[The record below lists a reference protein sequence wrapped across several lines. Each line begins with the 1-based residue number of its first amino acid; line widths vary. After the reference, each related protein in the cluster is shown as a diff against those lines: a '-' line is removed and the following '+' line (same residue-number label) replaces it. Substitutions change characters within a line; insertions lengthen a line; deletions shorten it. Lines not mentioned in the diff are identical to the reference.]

1 MKSPGIESVGKQLVI
16 EEQLTGREA
25 ISTEKAMVTQ
35 IDLAYRLAPK
45 EIRQL
50 IYKDEEGNTVECLT
64 PELIEQIQS
73 NPNQARQILND
84 LVALYA
90 SKYTN
95 SNFDGF
101 EIFCN
106 EKADAAFIERINQ
119 GSLTTDDYENMKHF
133 LEENSGKFFAE
144 GEVEAFI
151 AQYNF

>member
-1 MKSPGIESVGKQLVI
+1 MKRLETGFIGSQEVDR
-16 EEQLTGREA
+16 EQKGREA

-50 IYKDEEGNTVECLT
+50 IYKDKEGNAVECLT
-64 PELIEQIQS
+64 PELIERIQS

-106 EKADAAFIERINQ
+106 EIADASFIDRINK
-119 GSLTTDDYENMKHF
+119 GELTTEDFESLKQF
-133 LEENSGKFFAE
+133 LEQNGREFFAE